1 MGIREISAK
10 RKIFDID
17 FKEIWNYRDLLFLF
31 IRRDFVSV
39 YKQTILGPIWFFIQ
53 PIFTTLIFSVIFGR
67 LAQISTDGLPPFL
80 FYLTGISCWNYFADC
95 LLKTSN
101 TFVTNSG
108 LFGKVY
114 FPRLITP
121 LSIVLSN
128 LLKLGVQLI
137 LFFAVYTYFYLNGS
151 AIEMNSFALLLP
163 VLILMIASLGLGLG
177 LIISSLTTKYRDLQ
191 FLIAFGIQLFMY
203 ATPVVYPLSLAQE
216 KLGEYAWIAFLNP
229 MSSIIETFKY
239 GFLGQGVFNLN
250 GFLLSSIVIFVILVL
265 GVFTFNRV
273 EKSFMDTV

>member
-1 MGIREISAK
+1 MKVREVSSK
-10 RKIFDID
+10 RGFFNLD
-17 FKEIWNYRDLLFLF
+17 FKEIWSYRDLLFLF

-67 LAQISTDGLPPFL
+67 LAQISTDGLPAFL

-101 TFVTNSG
+101 TFVLNSG

-121 LSIVLSN
+121 LSIVMSN
-128 LLKLGVQLI
+128 LLKLGVQL
-137 LFFAVYTYFYLNGS
+137 LMFFVVYIYFYVDGA
-151 AIEMNSFALLLP
+151 AIEMNRFAFLLP
-163 VLILMIASLGLGLG
+163 VLILMMAALGLGLG
-177 LIISSLTTKYRDLQ
+177 LMISSLTTKYRDLQ

-203 ATPVVYPLSLAQE
+203 ATPVVYPLSLVRE

-229 MSSIIETFKY
+229 MSAIIETFKY
-239 GFLGQGVFNLN
+239 GFLGKGVFDLN
-250 GFLLSSIVIFVILVL
+250 GFMLSAGVIIVILIL

>member
-1 MGIREISAK
+1 MKVREVSSKRGFFSLDLREILSYK
-10 RKIFDID
+10 
-17 FKEIWNYRDLLFLF
+17 DLLFLF
-31 IRRDFVSV
+31 VRRDFVSV

-67 LAQISTDGLPPFL
+67 LAQISTDGLPTFL
-80 FYLTGISCWNYFADC
+80 FYLTGISCWNYFSDC

-101 TFVTNSG
+101 TFVQNSG

-121 LSIVLSN
+121 LSIVMSN
-128 LLKLGVQLI
+128 LLKLGVQL
-137 LFFAVYTYFYLNGS
+137 LMFFAVYIFFYFDGA
-151 AIEMNSFALLLP
+151 AIEMNRFAFLLP
-163 VLILMIASLGLGLG
+163 LLILMMAALGLGLG
-177 LIISSLTTKYRDLQ
+177 LMISSLTTKYRDLQ

-203 ATPVVYPLSLAQE
+203 ATPVVYPLSLVQE

-229 MSSIIETFKY
+229 MSAIIETFKY
-239 GFLGQGVFNLN
+239 GFLGKGVFDLN
-250 GFLLSSIVIFVILVL
+250 GFMLSAGVIIVILIL
-265 GVFTFNRV
+265 GVFTFNKV

>member
-1 MGIREISAK
+1 MKIREISAK
-10 RKIFDID
+10 RKLFDID
-17 FKEIWNYRDLLFLF
+17 FKEIWDYRDLLLLF

-80 FYLTGISCWNYFADC
+80 FYLTGISCWNYFSDC

-121 LSIVLSN
+121 LSIVMSN

-137 LFFAVYTYFYLNGS
+137 MFFGVYIYFYIDGA
-151 AIEMNSFALLLP
+151 AIEMNRFALLLP
-163 VLILMIASLGLGLG
+163 VLILMMASLGLGLG
-177 LIISSLTTKYRDLQ
+177 LVISSLTTKYRDLQ

-229 MSSIIETFKY
+229 MSAIIETFKY
-239 GFLGQGVFNLN
+239 GFLGQGVFDLE
-250 GFLLSSIVIFVILVL
+250 GFMLSTGVIIMILIL
-265 GVFTFNRV
+265 GIFTFNKV